1 MMMARMMMRLR
12 RKPRPKDE
20 LLDEQTTKDFMDQAE
35 SKIMRTFMERWD
47 RLGDLMHGA
56 DSIVQDW
63 EAVEDRAW
71 QAYLKL
77 LDGRSSPPPV
87 HEAREFARTFLRESA
102 KLRSEILV
110 DIKAEWDAAAARG
123 VRDGGETAGKGRGDD
138 PEGTFGGGEET
149 ESR

>member
-1 MMMARMMMRLR
+1 MMMRLR
-12 RKPRPKDE
+12 RRRQ
-20 LLDEQTTKDFMDQAE
+20 LDETQRGVVSQEALDQLDA
-35 SKIMRTFMERWD
+35 KMLARFDQRW
-47 RLGDLMHGA
+47 RELGDIMHGA

-87 HEAREFARTFLRESA
+87 HEAREFAATFLRESA
-102 KLRSEILV
+102 RLRSEILV

-123 VRDGGETAGKGRGDD
+123 ARDGGETAGKGRGND
-138 PEGTFGGGEET
+138 PERAFGGGEET